1 MYMKE
6 NTIIYAQQAQRI
18 GQSSPL
24 SIILTL
30 CHHDGTLFY
39 PAIGFDGDPTIFSL
53 QVTKKNNI
61 KLQIEELISPSLYN
75 KVQNILI

>member
-24 SIILTL
+24 SIILSL

-39 PAIGFDGDPTIFSL
+39 L
-53 QVTKKNNI
+53 QSALMVT
-61 KLQIEELISPSLYN
+61 LQYSASD
-75 KVQNILI
+75 

>member
-24 SIILTL
+24 SIILSL

-39 PAIGFDGDPTIFSL
+39 PAIGFDGDPAIFSFRL
-53 QVTKKNNI
+53 KN
-61 KLQIEELISPSLYN
+61 
-75 KVQNILI
+75 